1 MVFFLKRSLKR
12 WVALV
17 VEVRVA
23 LVAEV
28 QVALVV
34 EVQVALVVEVRVALV
49 ARLQRV
55 TVLDGLLL
63 NESSSL
69 ARTANCELRTANCE
83 L

>member
-1 MVFFLKRSLKR
+1 MVEVR
-12 WVALV
+12 VALV

-23 LVAEV
+23 LV
-28 QVALVV
+28 
-34 EVQVALVVEVRVALV
+34 VEVRVAPV

-69 ARTANCELRTANCE
+69 ARTVN
-83 L
+83 